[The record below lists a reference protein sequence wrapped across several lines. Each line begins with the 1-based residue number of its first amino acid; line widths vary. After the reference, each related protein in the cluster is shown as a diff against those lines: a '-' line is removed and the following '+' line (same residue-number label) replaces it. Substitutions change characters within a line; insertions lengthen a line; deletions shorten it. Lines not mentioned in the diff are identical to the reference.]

1 MTAGDAPVLAL
12 EEIHSYYDRSHVIQG
27 VSLHVQPG
35 EIVGLVGRNGA
46 GKSTVLKTI
55 MGVVRARRG
64 RVLVEGRDISQLATH
79 EIARAGLTLVPEDRR
94 IFPALTV
101 AENLRVSQLAMG
113 AARAG
118 RASGSAGRGGG
129 EPPAATLDEVFEYFP
144 RLRER
149 LQHTGQ
155 HLSGGEQQMLALGR
169 GLLARPRIMLV
180 DELTGGLMPILV
192 DSLMSILK
200 RINERGM
207 TVLLVEQ
214 DLGVVLDLAHRC
226 YVLDQGRIQF
236 HGTAEEL
243 RDNRVI
249 QQRYLGVS

>member
-1 MTAGDAPVLAL
+1 VSAAPALLAV
-12 EEIHSYYDRSHVIQG
+12 EDIHAYYEQSHVIQG
-27 VSLHVQPG
+27 VSLHVAPG

-46 GKSTVLKTI
+46 GKTTILKTI

-64 RVLVEGRDISQLATH
+64 RVVLGGRDITRLATH
-79 EIARAGLTLVPEDRR
+79 DIARAGLTLVPEDRR

-101 AENLRVSQLAMG
+101 EENLRVGMLN
-113 AARAG
+113 AG
-118 RASGSAGRGGG
+118 RPGPDGGDGRATAG
-129 EPPAATLDEVFEYFP
+129 LDQVFEYFP

-149 LQHTGQ
+149 LHHTGQ
-155 HLSGGEQQMLALGR
+155 NLSGGEQQMLALAR
-169 GLLARPRIMLV
+169 GLLAHPRLMLV

-192 DSLMSILK
+192 ENLMAILE

-236 HGTAEEL
+236 HGTADEL
-243 RDNRVI
+243 RENRVI

>member
-1 MTAGDAPVLAL
+1 MTAAPLLAVDDV
-12 EEIHSYYDRSHVIQG
+12 HAYYDQSHVVQG
-27 VSLHVQPG
+27 VSLTVGAG

-46 GKSTVLKTI
+46 GKTTILKTI

-64 RVLVEGRDISQLATH
+64 HIRLAGQDITQMATH
-79 EIARAGLTLVPEDRR
+79 DIARAGLTLVPEDRR

-101 AENLRVSQLAMG
+101 AENLRVGTLAVGEM
-113 AARAG
+113 RD
-118 RASGSAGRGGG
+118 GRGDGA
-129 EPPAATLDEVFEYFP
+129 PPATLEQVFEYFP
-144 RLRER
+144 RLSER
-149 LQHTGQ
+149 LHHTGQ
-155 HLSGGEQQMLALGR
+155 HLSGGEQQMLALAR
-169 GLLARPRIMLV
+169 GLLAQPRLMLV

-192 DSLMSILK
+192 ESLMEILQ
-200 RINERGM
+200 RINARGM

-236 HGTAEEL
+236 HGTADEL
-243 RDNRVI
+243 RANHAI

>member
-1 MTAGDAPVLAL
+1 MTTAALLAVDDV
-12 EEIHSYYDRSHVIQG
+12 HAYYDQSHVVQG
-27 VSLHVQPG
+27 VSLEVRPG

-46 GKSTVLKTI
+46 GKTTILKTI
-55 MGVVRARRG
+55 MGVVPARRG
-64 RVLVEGRDISQLATH
+64 CVRLGDRDITSLRTY

-101 AENLRVSQLAMG
+101 AENLRVAAV
-113 AARAG
+113 AAR
-118 RASGSAGRGGG
+118 GRGHDANG
-129 EPPAATLDEVFEYFP
+129 ATATLEQVFEYFP

-149 LQHTGQ
+149 LDHRGE
-155 HLSGGEQQMLALGR
+155 HLSGGEQQMLALAR
-169 GLLARPRIMLV
+169 AFLAQPRVMLV
-180 DELTGGLMPILV
+180 DELTGGLMPLLV
-192 DSLMSILK
+192 ESLMIILQ
-200 RINERGM
+200 RMNATGM

-236 HGTAEEL
+236 HGTATEL
-243 RDNRVI
+243 GANRDI

>member
-1 MTAGDAPVLAL
+1 MSAASLLAVEDL
-12 EEIHSYYDRSHVIQG
+12 HAYYEQSHVIQG
-27 VSLHVQPG
+27 VSLHVYPG
-35 EIVGLVGRNGA
+35 ETVGLVGRNGA
-46 GKSTVLKTI
+46 GKTTILKTI

-64 RVLVEGRDISQLATH
+64 RIRLEGRDITTLPTY

-94 IFPALTV
+94 IFPTLTV
-101 AENLRVSQLAMG
+101 EENLKVSLLNA
-113 AARAG
+113 
-118 RASGSAGRGGG
+118 GSAAGDDGGG
-129 EPPAATLDEVFEYFP
+129 LGAPLEQVFDYFP

-149 LQHTGQ
+149 LHHTGQ
-155 HLSGGEQQMLALGR
+155 KLSGGEQQMLALAR
-169 GLLARPRIMLV
+169 GLLARPRLMLV

-192 DSLMSILK
+192 ESLMTILK
-200 RINERGM
+200 RINESGM
-207 TVLLVEQ
+207 PVLLVEQ

-236 HGTAEEL
+236 HGTADEL